1 MGFARQVEHVIKNQ
15 NMVDVYVMMEDYL
28 HFLNDRIVQLET
40 NKLVSWALI
49 NWVDRL
55 LLIVSVVVIQ
65 GSEKLFP
72 LFCY

>member
-1 MGFARQVEHVIKNQ
+1 MGFAQQVEHVIKNQ

-28 HFLNDRIVQLET
+28 HFLNERVFQLET

-49 NWVDRL
+49 NQVDRL
-55 LLIVSVVVIQ
+55 RLIVSVVVIRGQ
-65 GSEKLFP
+65 EKLFP